1 MIPAERHDIIMNLLL
16 ERKYVSLNEI
26 SAQTSIPKS
35 TLRRDIFDLEQNG
48 LLIRTRG
55 GVSLNGDMEQF
66 NVTNEASVH
75 VRKSENRDE
84 KIRIAKAA
92 MQFIHPNDTLF
103 LDSGTTTYELA
114 VALKEYNYQLMVAC
128 NDLAASLELSNNEQ
142 IELIVIGGKL
152 RKHNYSMI
160 GYFSENIISQMH
172 ADTSFIS
179 TDAVDPQ
186 KGLMAFS
193 LDEVT
198 GKKAMIKGARE
209 VILLCDHTK
218 FSHIAFVTISNFEE
232 IDRIITGKELDEST
246 CHYLTELGI
255 DVILV

>member
-1 MIPAERHDIIMNLLL
+1 MMPAERREKIVSLLT
-16 ERKYVSLNEI
+16 EKKYISLNEI
-26 SAQTSIPKS
+26 VNKTSIPKS
-35 TLRRDIFDLEQNG
+35 TLRRDIFELEQEG
-48 LLIRTRG
+48 LLVRMRG
-55 GVSLNGDMEQF
+55 GVSLNGDMEPF
-66 NVTNEASVH
+66 NVSSESSVH

-114 VALKEYNYQLMVAC
+114 VLLKEYNHNLMIAC
-128 NDLAASLELSNNEQ
+128 NDLSSSLELSNNELL
-142 IELIVIGGKL
+142 EVIVVGGKL
-152 RKHNYSMI
+152 RKRNYSMI

-179 TDAVDPQ
+179 TDAVDSER
-186 KGLMAFS
+186 GLMAFS
-193 LDEVT
+193 LDEIT

-218 FSHIAFVTISNFEE
+218 FSRIAFVTISGFEE
-232 IDRIITGKELDEST
+232 IDRIITGKEISENVRL
-246 CHYLTELGI
+246 YLTEMGI
-255 DVILV
+255 DVILA